1 MQAIHFY
8 APQDVQHTLLLHD
21 YTTWHGTPGNFV
33 GWVAQTYF
41 YLKRL
46 GFDCVPSRTIPEE
59 GILLADWDT
68 MNQFFRPLDRVMLIS
83 ARSDGMYHP
92 SAHFNILHN
101 PSLCEQ
107 DRNSVWNPHFVP
119 HWPMPGLIRRN
130 PDRGL
135 TPRTVAYI
143 GHPSQLAPELQSPE
157 WGQRLRSIGLDWVNI
172 ENPYLWHDLSSVD
185 VIVAARKFDGHPYL
199 GKGANK
205 LFNAWHA
212 GIPAVL
218 SPEVGFLA
226 ERRSELDFLLARNVD
241 EAFEAVKRLKESPD
255 LYRAMVANGA
265 VRSRDHSIEKTAD
278 RWVRFFNDVAFP
290 EYPRWSSSSL
300 AWKRSLH
307 LRRYTAFRMIRLRMR
322 IKALLGKDQYR

>member
-1 MQAIHFY
+1 MHTIHFY
-8 APQDVQHTLLLHD
+8 APQDVQHPLLVHD
-21 YTTWHGTPGNFV
+21 YTTWHGTSSNFV

-107 DRNSVWNPHFVP
+107 DRNSIWNPHFVP

-130 PDRGL
+130 PERGL
-135 TPRTVAYI
+135 SPRTVAYI
-143 GHPSQLAPELQSPE
+143 GHPSQLAPELQAPE
-157 WGQRLRSIGLDWVNI
+157 WGERLRSIGLDWVNI
-172 ENPYLWHDLSSVD
+172 ESPYLWHDLSAVD

-265 VRSRDHSIEKTAD
+265 ERSRDHSIEKTAD

-290 EYPRWSSSSL
+290 EYPRWSAYSL